1 MSILRSFVVR
11 CRRALLLS
19 GLVAL
24 LAPASAAATLGA
36 YQADRRVV
44 PGTLPPGA
52 KAALVLA
59 APGDGFADGQVS
71 VRGPGGPL
79 SWDPATAPELVARTT
94 FLSVARTRVRGRLVP
109 DPLPPLGSAK
119 SAAGTVFLRI
129 STQGLAAG
137 LYRGRLRVGAEALPV
152 ALTVFPYRLP
162 PRTAGFRTLFQI
174 QPEAYFA
181 AVDPSNRLAAAR
193 ASTRAL
199 YRLLS
204 DYRIAP
210 AEWGYGTPSPSA
222 GYEDG
227 FAWHKR
233 RGTLMRLEASMGF
246 NSLRLPLS
254 TQRQASGR
262 WVGGVSP
269 QRPDAWRAW
278 LAKVR
283 PFWLANRWHDRALA
297 WAWDEPGR
305 AQLRLLG
312 AQARA
317 LHGAFPGA
325 RLLATITPAARN
337 RFLRDGGSDDL
348 DVWAVLARRFY
359 GRYDDAWGRYRYVRE
374 LRRAR
379 KEVWTY
385 TYHGVRGSP
394 GYDATEPLTDP
405 RLFFAWNAIEG
416 TAGTLYAD
424 GMVTYKGLDPWR
436 ALPGDG
442 QSVFVYPGTRAAP
455 APVSSLRL
463 EAIRDGIQDANLF
476 GAYRARFG
484 RGRLVRLLASNGLFA
499 AEGGQLALGCVHGC
513 GRRAATRYSFPV
525 WQRDERRASEGLERA
540 RRAALQALE
549 WGWKPPPS

>member
-36 YQADRRVV
+36 YQADRRIV

-59 APGDGFADGQVS
+59 AAGDGFADGQVS

-79 SWDPATAPELVARTT
+79 SWDPATASELVARTT

-109 DPLPPLGSAK
+109 DPLPPLGSGK

-137 LYRGRLRVGAEALPV
+137 LYRGRLRVGAETLPV

-181 AVDPSNRLAAAR
+181 AVDPSDPLAAAR
-193 ASTRAL
+193 ASTRTL

-210 AEWGYGTPSPSA
+210 AEWGYGTPRASV

-227 FAWHKR
+227 SAWHTR
-233 RGTLMRLEASMGF
+233 RRTLMRLEASMGF

-269 QRPDAWRAW
+269 RQPTAWGRW

-283 PFWLANRWHDRALA
+283 PFWLANGWHGRALA

-305 AQLRLLG
+305 AQLALLR

-317 LHGAFPGA
+317 LHASFPEA
-325 RLLATITPAARN
+325 RLLSTVTPSRSS
-337 RFLRDGGSDDL
+337 RSLRDGGRDDL
-348 DVWAVLARRFY
+348 DVWAVLSRRFY
-359 GRYDDAWGRYRYVRE
+359 GRYDDPWGRYRYVRD
-374 LRRAR
+374 LRRAG
-379 KEVWTY
+379 KEIWSY
-385 TYHGVRGSP
+385 TYHGVPGSP

-416 TAGTLYAD
+416 TDGTLYAD
-424 GMVTYKGLDPWR
+424 GMVTYKGLDPWK
-436 ALPGDG
+436 ALPRDG
-442 QSVFVYPGTRAAP
+442 QGVFVYPGTRAAP
-455 APVSSLRL
+455 APVTSLRL

-476 GAYRARFG
+476 EAYRARYG
-484 RGRLVRLLASNGLFA
+484 RDRLVRLLASHGLFSA
-499 AEGGQLALGCVHGC
+499 TGGRLVLGCVHGC
-513 GRRAATRYSFPV
+513 ERRAPTRYSFPV
-525 WQRDERRASEGLERA
+525 WQHEERKASEGLERA
-540 RRAALQALE
+540 RVTALKALSR
-549 WGWKPPPS
+549 GWRPKPS